1 MRVAVCVHTVFGVQ
15 KTHSGV
21 PALTETGSCTNLGVM
36 QISKLTSL
44 MHHQNAVEISDRGVP
59 CNNWFHG
66 RNTAVDKC
74 FTDRTDSESRP
85 GWHEN
90 RYRRYRC
97 RYRASIGSVSKRY
110 QTFARFHRSLT
121 GIGPIPHTGIVV
133 SWYRLVCACVL
144 SPLCVFVF
152 AAART
157 RLNQCSSQQS
167 RSRCC
172 PTSTRDT
179 QLVP

>member
-1 MRVAVCVHTVFGVQ
+1 VAVCVHTVFGVQ

-74 FTDRTDSESRP
+74 FTDRTDSYIS
-85 GWHEN
+85 
-90 RYRRYRC
+90 
-97 RYRASIGSVSKRY
+97 
-110 QTFARFHRSLT
+110 
-121 GIGPIPHTGIVV
+121 
-133 SWYRLVCACVL
+133 
-144 SPLCVFVF
+144 
-152 AAART
+152 
-157 RLNQCSSQQS
+157 
-167 RSRCC
+167 
-172 PTSTRDT
+172 
-179 QLVP
+179 